1 MDSDT
6 TSDAPSL
13 VFHNPNI
20 RLGFH
25 IGKDPKGLEKTFAN
39 MIHTPLRSYQ
49 VYISNGRAYQPPK
62 VNVDDIRKANHILTR
77 NGKYACV
84 HGCLLYNLAGATNGR
99 EDPNYQRNLNNTAHG
114 LMSELDV
121 AAGFGAGVVV
131 HIGSRK
137 NKKAGVYT
145 IARCIESVLTGQN
158 AATKELSKGLQIPLE
173 NVKLNRKIILEN
185 AAGEGNKIGSN
196 LDEIGEIIQ
205 SVDESVR
212 GQVKVCI
219 DTAHIFGAGQ
229 YDFGSS
235 EAVVKFYEDFDE
247 KIGLDKLEVFH
258 LNDSRAA
265 YGSKKDKHE
274 NIGMGYIFGVDRDE
288 DRDRDGVLGLQKFIE
303 LAEERRIPMIGEPP
317 SKMRD
322 GTLGPGGIWDYTV
335 IRGLCDLEDERFV
348 CE

>member
-6 TSDAPSL
+6 TSPPTI

-25 IGKDPKGLEKTFAN
+25 IGKDSKGLEKTFSN

-62 VNVDDIRKANHILTR
+62 VDVSDIRKANHVLVR

-137 NKKAGVYT
+137 DRKAGVFT
-145 IARCIESVLTGQN
+145 IARCIESVLTGHN

-196 LDEIGEIIQ
+196 LDEIADIIN
-205 SVDESVR
+205 SVSEKVR
-212 GQVKVCI
+212 DQVKVCI

-229 YDFGSS
+229 YDFGSPGDI
-235 EAVVKFYEDFDE
+235 VKFYDDFDE

-288 DRDRDGVLGLQKFIE
+288 NRDGDGVLGLQKFIE
-303 LAEERRIPMIGEPP
+303 MAEERRIPMIGEPP
-317 SKMRD
+317 AKMRD
-322 GTLGPGGIWDYTV
+322 GTIGPGGIWDYTV
-335 IRGLCDLEDERFV
+335 IRGLCGLEDERFV

>member
-1 MDSDT
+1 MDYDS
-6 TSDAPSL
+6 SRPSL
-13 VFHNPNI
+13 VFHNPDI

-25 IGKDPKGLEKTFAN
+25 IHKEKTLEKTFLN
-39 MIHTPLRSYQ
+39 MVHTPLRSYQ

-62 VNVDDIRKANHILTR
+62 VDVDDIRKANHVLFR

-99 EDPNYQRNLNNTAHG
+99 DDPNYQRNLNNTAHG

-137 NKKAGVYT
+137 ERKKGIFT
-145 IARCIESVLTGQN
+145 IARCIENVLTGQN
-158 AATKELSKGLQIPLE
+158 AATKELSKGLQIPME
-173 NVKLNRKIILEN
+173 QVKLNRKIILEN

-196 LDEIGEIIQ
+196 LDEIAEIIT
-205 SVDESVR
+205 SVDEKVR
-212 GQVKVCI
+212 DQIKVCI

-229 YDFGSS
+229 YDFGNPDQ
-235 EAVVKFYEDFDE
+235 VVQFYDDFDE

-265 YGSKKDKHE
+265 YNSKKDKHE

-288 DRDRDGVLGLQKFIE
+288 DINGDGVLGLQKFIE
-303 LAEERRIPMIGEPP
+303 MAEERRIPLIGEPP
-317 SKMRD
+317 AKSRD
-322 GTLGPGGIWDYTV
+322 KTPGPGGIWDYSV
-335 IRGLCDLEDERFV
+335 IKGLCNLEEQHFV